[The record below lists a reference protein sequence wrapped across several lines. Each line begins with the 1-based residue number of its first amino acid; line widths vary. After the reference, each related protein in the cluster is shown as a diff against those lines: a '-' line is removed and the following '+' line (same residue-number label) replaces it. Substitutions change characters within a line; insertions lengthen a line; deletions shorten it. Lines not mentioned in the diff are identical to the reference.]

1 MVLDFDFFLLKDDK
15 VIQAMADM
23 VQDIVD
29 KSENVIINNDFVS
42 QFTSGLDKN
51 LFDIINNHKSMLKV
65 FL

>member
-42 QFTSGLDKN
+42 
-51 LFDIINNHKSMLKV
+51 
-65 FL
+65 

>member
-29 KSENVIINNDFVS
+29 KNEDVVVWSM
-42 QFTSGLDKN
+42 TS
-51 LFDIINNHKSMLKV
+51 
-65 FL
+65 FLHFKISHY